1 MMLKHIIDRPIA
13 VTMGLIALV
22 ILGLVSLKLLPV
34 SLIPD
39 VDIPFITVQVSDASL
54 SARELDESVVNP
66 LREQLIQV
74 GGLQDIVCESR
85 DGSGTLRLSFNHG
98 ADIDYLF
105 IEVNE
110 KIDRAMASLPN
121 INRPRVL
128 KADSSDIPA
137 FFINVSVRDGSSLT
151 QLSIFCKDVISKRLE
166 QLPEVAMVDQSGAQ
180 GEEILIV
187 PDEGKLSQAGLSYS
201 AFEAA
206 VSSANIH
213 LGSLSIRDGEYR
225 YNVKF
230 DARVGTVEELAS
242 IWLKCNGRLFQI
254 KDLANISLTPAKC
267 TGLVR
272 SDGKEAVSLAVI
284 KQRDARMSKLKNAV
298 NTLLENFSDDY
309 PQLSFTVTRDQT
321 ELLEYSIH
329 NLIRSI
335 ILGVIISCL
344 VIFLFM
350 QDFRSPAL
358 ASLTIPSAL
367 MLSMLVFYIC
377 GLSLNIISLSGLL
390 VGVGMMVDNTIILID
405 NITGRWQRGE
415 PLREAVLGGTR
426 DVAAPMLSS
435 VLTTCAVFVPL
446 VFVSGMAGA
455 LFRDEAIAVSVVL
468 GTSYLVTITVIPVF
482 YWWWYK
488 EQPAF
493 KAHPLLKKLS
503 FDETLCR
510 RDHRRMKWW
519 LRHRT
524 LAWGIVGL
532 AAMGMVVCF
541 SFMPKE
547 RLPRMTQTENILHL
561 DWGDRLS
568 VEENAQRCIILEE
581 MIKPYVLQT
590 TALIGIQQFVL
601 EHSAEQG
608 ISELQLYFRC
618 PNMSALDNARSV
630 LESYLSENAAG
641 ASWRFETSGN
651 LFDMVFADTEAPLVA
666 RLRPIRRSGISL
678 GTLRRTLESLQEA
691 LPGISIPPVST
702 KANVL
707 FVADGEKMALY
718 GVSYDALTSVLRNSL
733 NQNRL
738 FTIVQGTRT
747 LPVIIGSDRENL
759 SALLSKSFVEKD
771 GNRIPVADLMLQSYV
786 EDLKAIV
793 SGAEGNY
800 YPVPLQ
806 VLWQDVPGTMDTVD
820 KAVRDVGEFEVSFS
834 GSWFSNRRMTEEMLL
849 VLAVALA
856 LLYLILAA
864 QFESLLQPI
873 LILLEIV
880 IDIFCA
886 LVVLWFLGES
896 INLMSLIGLVV
907 ITGIVINDSILK
919 IDTIN
924 KLRRGGMPLRE
935 AVLTASSRRMKAII
949 MTSLTTILAVSPFLM
964 RGSIGADLQYPMS
977 LVIIAGMT
985 MGTLVSLFIV
995 PALYYSIYARKERS

>member
-1 MMLKHIIDRPIA
+1 MLKHIIDRPIT
-13 VTMGLIALV
+13 VTMGLLSLV

-39 VDIPFITVQVSDASL
+39 VDIPYITVQVSDASL
-54 SARELDESVVNP
+54 SAREMDESVVKP

-85 DGSGTLRLSFNHG
+85 DGSGTLRLGFNHG

-110 KIDRAMASLPN
+110 KIDRAMASLPP
-121 INRPRVL
+121 IDRPRVL
-128 KADSSDIPA
+128 KADASDVPA
-137 FFINVSVRDGSSLT
+137 FFINVSMRDGRNLT
-151 QLSIFCKDVISKRLE
+151 QLSRFCKDVISKRLE
-166 QLPEVAMVDQSGAQ
+166 QLPEVAMVDLSGAQ
-180 GEEILIV
+180 GEEILIL

-206 VSSANIH
+206 VSSANIR

-230 DARVGTVEELAS
+230 DARAGRAEDLAS
-242 IWLKCNGRLFQI
+242 LWLKSNGRLFQI
-254 KDLANISLTPAKC
+254 KDLADVSLVPARR

-284 KQRDARMSKLKNAV
+284 KQRDARMSGLKNAV
-298 NTLLENFSDDY
+298 NTLLESFEEDY

-321 ELLEYSIH
+321 ELLEYSIR
-329 NLIRSI
+329 NLIWNI
-335 ILGVIISCL
+335 ILGVILSCL

-350 QDFRSPAL
+350 QDLRSPAL
-358 ASLTIPSAL
+358 VSLTMPSAL
-367 MLSMLVFYIC
+367 VLSMLVFYLC

-415 PLREAVLGGTR
+415 PLREAVLEGTH
-426 DVAAPMLSS
+426 DVAGPMLSS

-446 VFVSGMAGA
+446 VFVSGLAGA

-468 GTSYLVTITVIPVF
+468 GTSYLVTITVISVY

-488 EQPAF
+488 RQPAF

-503 FDETLCR
+503 VDQPLR
-510 RDHRRMKWW
+510 YWDHRRMEWW
-519 LRHRT
+519 LDHRA
-524 LAWGIVGL
+524 LAWGAVGL
-532 AAMGMVVCF
+532 AAVGMVLCF
-541 SFMPKE
+541 TFMRKE
-547 RLPRMTQTENILHL
+547 RLPRMTQTESILRL

-568 VEENAQRCIILEE
+568 VEENARRCILLEE
-581 MIKPYVLQT
+581 VIRPYTRQT
-590 TALIGIQQFVL
+590 TALVGVQQFVL
-601 EHSAEQG
+601 EHSGEQG
-608 ISELQLYFRC
+608 ISQLQLYFRC
-618 PNMSALDNARSV
+618 PDMPALEKAKAALD
-630 LESYLSENAAG
+630 SYLSENAPG
-641 ASWRFETSGN
+641 ASWHFEASGN
-651 LFDMVFADTEAPLVA
+651 IFDMVFADTEAPLVA
-666 RLRPIRRSGISL
+666 RLRPVRSPEIGL
-678 GTLRRTLESLQEA
+678 EALRRTLEEIREA
-691 LPGISIPPVST
+691 LPGVSIPPAGT
-702 KANVL
+702 KVNVL

-718 GVSYDALTSVLRNSL
+718 GVSYDALASALRNAL
-733 NQNRL
+733 NENRL

-747 LPVIIGSDRENL
+747 LPVVTGSDREDL
-759 SALLSKSFVEKD
+759 PALLSKTFVEKD
-771 GNRIPVADLMLQSYV
+771 GNRIPAADLMRQSYV
-786 EDLKAIV
+786 EDLKTLV

-806 VLWQDVPGTMDTVD
+806 VAGRDVPGIMGAVD
-820 KAVRDVGEFEVSFS
+820 RAVRDTGDFEVSFS
-834 GSWFSNRRMTEEMLL
+834 GSWFSNRRMTGEMLL

-880 IDIFCA
+880 IDIFGA
-886 LVVLWFLGES
+886 LAVLWLLGES

-924 KLRRGGMPLRE
+924 KLRRGGMPLRD
-935 AVLTASSRRMKAII
+935 AVLTASSRRMKAIV
-949 MTSLTTILAVSPFLM
+949 MTSLTTILAVAPFLM
-964 RGSIGADLQYPMS
+964 RGSMGADLQYPLS

-985 MGTLVSLFIV
+985 VGTLVSLFIV
-995 PALYYSIYARKERS
+995 PALYYSVYAGKERS

>member
-1 MMLKHIIDRPIA
+1 MLRRIIDRPIT
-13 VTMGLIALV
+13 VTMGLLSLV

-39 VDIPFITVQVSDASL
+39 INIPYITVQVSDASL
-54 SARELDESVVNP
+54 AAREMDESVVKP

-85 DGSGTLRLSFNHG
+85 DGSGTLRLGFNHG

-110 KIDRAMASLPN
+110 KIDRAMASLPK
-121 INRPRVL
+121 IDRPRVL
-128 KADSSDIPA
+128 KADASDIPA
-137 FFINVSVRDGSSLT
+137 FFINVSMRDRNDLS
-151 QLSIFCKDVISKRLE
+151 QLGRFCKDVIAKRLE
-166 QLPEVAMVDQSGAQ
+166 QLPEVAMVDLSGVQ
-180 GEEILIV
+180 GEEILIL
-187 PDEGKLSQAGLSYS
+187 PDEGKLTQAGLSYS
-201 AFEAA
+201 TFEAA
-206 VSSANIH
+206 VSSANIR

-230 DARVGTVEELAS
+230 DARAGSAEDLAS
-242 IWLKCNGRLFQI
+242 IWIKCNGRLFQI
-254 KDLANISLTPAKC
+254 KDLADVSLAPARR

-284 KQRDARMSKLKNAV
+284 KQRDARMSGLKNAV
-298 NTLLENFSDDY
+298 NTLLESFTEDY

-321 ELLEYSIH
+321 ELLEYSIR
-329 NLIRSI
+329 NLIWNI
-335 ILGVIISCL
+335 ILGVILSCL

-358 ASLTIPSAL
+358 VSLTMPSAL
-367 MLSMLVFYIC
+367 VLSMLVFYLC

-426 DVAAPMLSS
+426 DVAGPMLSS

-468 GTSYLVTITVIPVF
+468 GTSYMVTITVIPVY

-488 EQPAF
+488 GQSAF
-493 KAHPLLKKLS
+493 KANPLLKRLS
-503 FDETLCR
+503 IDEPLR
-510 RDHRRMKWW
+510 HRDHRRMEWW
-519 LRHRT
+519 LDHRA
-524 LAWGIVGL
+524 LAWGAVCL
-532 AAMGMVVCF
+532 AAVGMVLCF
-541 SFMPKE
+541 SVMRKE
-547 RLPRMTQTENILHL
+547 RLPRMTQTESILRL

-568 VEENAQRCIILEE
+568 VDENERRCISLEE
-581 MIKPYVLQT
+581 IIQPYVRQT
-590 TALIGIQQFVL
+590 TALVGAQQFVL
-601 EHSAEQG
+601 EHSGEQG
-608 ISELQLYFRC
+608 ISQLQLYFRC
-618 PNMSALDNARSV
+618 QDMPSLGMARAA
-630 LESYLSENAAG
+630 LESYLSEIAPG
-641 ASWRFETSGN
+641 ASWRFESSGN
-651 LFDMVFADTEAPLVA
+651 IFDMVFADTEAPLMG
-666 RLRPIRRSGISL
+666 RLRPVRSPEIGL
-678 GTLRRTLESLQEA
+678 GELRRTLEALRNA

-718 GVSYDALTSVLRNSL
+718 GVSYDALASVLRNAL
-733 NQNRL
+733 NENRL

-747 LPVIIGSDRENL
+747 LPVVAGSDKENL
-759 SALLSKSFVEKD
+759 SVLLSKTFVEKD
-771 GNRIPVADLMLQSYV
+771 SNRIPVADLMRQSYV
-786 EDLKAIV
+786 EDLKTIV
-793 SGAEGNY
+793 SGAEGTY

-806 VLWQDVPGTMDTVD
+806 VAGRDVPGTMGVVD
-820 KAVRDVGEFEVSFS
+820 RVVRNAGDFEVSFS
-834 GSWFSNRRMTEEMLL
+834 GSWLSNRRMTEEMLM

-880 IDIFCA
+880 IDIFGA
-886 LVVLWFLGES
+886 LVVLWLLGES

-924 KLRRGGMPLRE
+924 KLRRGGIPLRE
-935 AVLTASSRRMKAII
+935 AVLTASSLRMKAII
-949 MTSLTTILAVSPFLM
+949 MTSLTTILAVAPFLM
-964 RGSIGADLQYPMS
+964 RGSMGADLQYPMS
-977 LVIIAGMT
+977 LVIISGMIV
-985 MGTLVSLFIV
+985 GTLVSLFIV
-995 PALYYSIYARKERS
+995 PALYYSVYAGKERA